1 MNKPSAQSGFSLI
14 ELVISLVVIMVMLSV
29 AIINLTSPRRY
40 SADDQARKLSDFL
53 DEARQMAL
61 NQKSTFRVEIDKTKN
76 QLTLIDEGDDKTTAS
91 DDAIVKTQPIS
102 GQVVIGVQPA
112 SVAAGPVL
120 TSPVPAPSYAS
131 STYPLSSGDQ
141 KITMRFRLN
150 GEVLDAGTDNV
161 GTGSIPTG
169 ATLYVTTAP
178 SSGVPDVIRA
188 VTVLGTSG
196 DTSIYKCSFA
206 SGVCGGWYR

>member
-1 MNKPSAQSGFSLI
+1 MNKSSAQSGFSLI
-14 ELVISLVVIMVMLSV
+14 ELVIALVVITVMISV
-29 AIINLTSPRRY
+29 AIFNLTSPRRY
-40 SADDQARKLSDFL
+40 SADDQARKLTDFL
-53 DEARQMAL
+53 DEARQFAL

-76 QLTLIDEGDDKTTAS
+76 QLTLIDEGDKTTAT

-120 TSPVPAPSYAS
+120 TSPVPLPAYAT

-141 KITMRFRLN
+141 KITLRFRLN
-150 GEVLDAGTDNV
+150 GEVLDAGTDSI

-169 ATLYVTTAP
+169 ATIYVTTAP
-178 SSGVPDVIRA
+178 TGGNPDVIRA

-196 DTSIYKCSFA
+196 DTSIYKCSFTA
-206 SGVCGGWYR
+206 GVCGGWYR